1 MDYTMDFN
9 VFCAVAGVQGLAR
22 VNKFA
27 FIITIILVTGSTLK
41 SATYSLA

>member
-27 FIITIILVTGSTLK
+27 FIITITLVTSSIPK
-41 SATYSLA
+41 SVTNGLV